1 MQPRKSVL
9 AGALAISV
17 AACGGGIDVTSDY
30 DPQTD
35 FTSYS
40 TFAVLEEAD
49 GGGTVSR
56 LNDERIK
63 RSLAATLTSRGMR
76 QVDTPAEADAAIG
89 YQFTTEDRV
98 SYQTVNTGWGGYG
111 YGYGGG
117 WYGGGYGGG
126 ISTSNT
132 TERHYEVGSLIIA
145 IFDTSVEEMIF
156 VSTGTKTLGTKQLS
170 PEETQARIDEAVE
183 TILRDFP
190 PGTQR

>member
-17 AACGGGIDVTSDY
+17 AACGGIDVTTDY
-30 DPQTD
+30 DPGID
-35 FTSYS
+35 FTTYE
-40 TFAVLEEAD
+40 TFVVLDEAD
-49 GGGTVSR
+49 VGGQVDR

-76 QVDTPAEADAAIG
+76 QVQNNSEADAAIG
-89 YQFTTEDRV
+89 YQFTTEGRV

-117 WYGGGYGGG
+117 WYGSGMGV
-126 ISTSNT
+126 SSSNT
-132 TERHYEVGSLIIA
+132 TERHYEVGTLIIA
-145 IFDTSVEEMIF
+145 IFDTDAEEMIF
-156 VSTGTKTLGTKQLS
+156 VSTGSKTLSEKQRS
-170 PEETQARIDEAVE
+170 PEEQQARIDEAVQ
-183 TILRDFP
+183 TMLRDFP